1 MSSSIADQSVLT
13 ECHLEALKRE
23 LGFREQIATFLVQT
37 DLVGHVQQVC
47 AEFYRQYLAEHRDR
61 DLLLKPLIV
70 RLPLQYE
77 SLAKF
82 GKTISKLLKVL
93 QLIITFYRSI
103 SASDN
108 HRGTDLLR
116 AGPSGGGP
124 VRRKRSLCPA
134 GTGGTAATT
143 TAFACDHCPVAAN
156 LLPSTVAASPARVL
170 PLSGA
175 TSKR

>member
-82 GKTISKLLKVL
+82 DPS
-93 QLIITFYRSI
+93 
-103 SASDN
+103 
-108 HRGTDLLR
+108 LLR
-116 AGPSGGGP
+116 TIIEAPIYFEQALQEVVLSVVNAHFAQLEPVEQQQQQQQQPSPYGCSFP
-124 VRRKRSLCPA
+124 R
-134 GTGGTAATT
+134 
-143 TAFACDHCPVAAN
+143 
-156 LLPSTVAASPARVL
+156 AS
-170 PLSGA
+170 A
-175 TSKR
+175 TSFGRNLKTSTPV